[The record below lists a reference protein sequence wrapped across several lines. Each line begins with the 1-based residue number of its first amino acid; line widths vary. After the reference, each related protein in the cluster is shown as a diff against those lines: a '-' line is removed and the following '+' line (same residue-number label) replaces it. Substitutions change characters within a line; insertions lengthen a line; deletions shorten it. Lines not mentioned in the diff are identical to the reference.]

1 MIQWRFEA
9 DGGGE
14 IYSAALASSSGEKT
28 RTPPYGRG
36 VGGRCIIDEALYRQT
51 KLNTEALAAPPRR
64 TLLVGGWVRGC
75 GGGRE
80 HRDLL
85 FSPLCY
91 CVCREETESQSGG
104 LSNDVPAKL
113 INSRRGSKD
122 GEPIQSVILMQQKEG
137 SRNK

>member
-14 IYSAALASSSGEKT
+14 IYSAALAGSSGEKT

-64 TLLVGGWVRGC
+64 TPPVGGWVGAGV
-75 GGGRE
+75 GGSTETCYSLHFVIVFAGKRQKANRE
-80 HRDLL
+80 DYKMTYL
-85 FSPLCY
+85 
-91 CVCREETESQSGG
+91 
-104 LSNDVPAKL
+104 
-113 INSRRGSKD
+113 
-122 GEPIQSVILMQQKEG
+122 
-137 SRNK
+137 RN